1 MVTSLSFSTLHRVT
15 PGSVAMR
22 HWIPISKIQNQSKGM
37 GNGSSKIKAS
47 AAPTHYP
54 CLLGTLSFIPPP
66 ACFDQSCQAAKDTF
80 YILSLAVPLIAFG
93 AFLLFLV
100 TSKREGTVEIDSA
113 GKYAE
118 KSFEVDSEDESRL
131 ARDPAGEIAYRAV
144 RYTPYLTEKNPSDVL
159 VRLNVGPVNSK
170 VPQNYVFEKSSPSS
184 KLITVTLPRPLG
196 IIFEDIK
203 GSVQIVDLVE
213 NSGADQLSK
222 RAKLDYSLRDSAP
235 MIGDVLRGLTT
246 TVVIYKEGALIA
258 QGPERE
264 IVVFGA
270 DGQKWRDVKA
280 AMKRGL
286 RADGDVT
293 LVLER
298 ESSDPGMSNPG
309 KERNSEV

>member
-1 MVTSLSFSTLHRVT
+1 MVSLSSFSTDHPAI
-15 PGSVAMR
+15 PGSLTKRRGV
-22 HWIPISKIQNQSKGM
+22 WISKVQNRSKISR
-37 GNGSSKIKAS
+37 NGSSGIRTRAGS
-47 AAPTHYP
+47 IHNP
-54 CLLGTLSFIPPP
+54 LLGTLSFVPPP
-66 ACFDQSCQAAKDTF
+66 ACFDQSCQAAKDTV
-80 YILSLAVPLIAFG
+80 YILSLAVPLAAFG
-93 AFLLFLV
+93 AFLLFLL

-113 GKYAE
+113 GKYTE

-131 ARDPAGEIAYRAV
+131 ARDSSGEIAYRAV
-144 RYTPYLTEKNPSDVL
+144 RYTPYLTEANPSDVL
-159 VRLNVGPVNSK
+159 VRLNVGPVNAT
-170 VPQNYVFEKSSPSS
+170 VPQNYVFEKSSPTS

-196 IIFEDIK
+196 IVFEDIK

-213 NSGADQLSK
+213 NSGADQLWK
-222 RAKLDYSLRDSAP
+222 RAKLDSSLRDSAP
-235 MIGDVLRGLTT
+235 MVGDVLRGLTT

-270 DGQKWRDVKA
+270 DGQKWQDVKA

-298 ESSDPGMSNPG
+298 EA
-309 KERNSEV
+309 